1 MTLTHD
7 VKAAD
12 LIARLMLESHEA
24 VVDYM
29 TPLGL
34 HHLFWGGHHY
44 GPAPWWN
51 TEKRDDWNP
60 VYYHHADAQG
70 IGFDRTASGS
80 NSVSQYYP
88 EVRARFSN
96 LNTCPRKFLLWFHH
110 VPWNYRLRSGRN
122 LWAEMAL
129 HYQRGVD
136 WVRTARTQWD
146 TLKGVI
152 DDERH
157 EAVAKKL
164 AIQERDAV
172 VWRDAC
178 LLYFQTFSKRPLPAA
193 VEKPAKTLD
202 EYKAKSTLGN

>member
-1 MTLTHD
+1 
-7 VKAAD
+7 VKAAAV
-12 LIARLMLESHEA
+12 IARMMLESHEA

-44 GPAPWWN
+44 GPAPWWD
-51 TEKRDDWNP
+51 TEKREDWNP
-60 VYYHHADAQG
+60 VYYHRADAEG
-70 IGFDRTASGS
+70 IGFDRTGTGS

-88 EVRARFSN
+88 PARARFSN
-96 LNTCPRKFLLWFHH
+96 LKTCPEKFLLWFHH
-110 VPWNYRLRSGRN
+110 VRWDYRMKSGRT
-122 LWAEMAL
+122 LWDELAL

-136 WVRTARTQWD
+136 WVRAARKQWE

-152 DDERH
+152 DEDRH

-178 LLYFQTFSKRPLPAA
+178 LLYFQTFSKRPLPAG

-202 EYKAKSTLGN
+202 EYKAESILNH